1 MILGVTGPN
10 EYENNV
16 NNNWYTNRIAVWTL
30 NYTLENLEK
39 LKENDPEKYEQWLN
53 ELNIDDSELE
63 LWQDMTEKMY
73 YPYLEEFDIYSQQ
86 DGYLD
91 KEQKLVSDL
100 DEKDM
105 PLHKN
110 WSWDKILRSPYIK
123 QADVMQGVY
132 YFKEDF
138 DQDSVA
144 RHYDFYEPRTVHE
157 SSLSPCIYSI
167 LAADLEREE
176 KAYQLYLRTARL
188 DLDNYNTDTDDG
200 LHITSMAG
208 TWMSIVKGFAGF
220 EVEDGQV
227 QFRPFL
233 PEAWDGFE
241 FMILFRGR
249 RIKVDIDQ
257 EKASFSLE
265 AGEAL
270 EIKVYDQE
278 YSLNADKTVA
288 VEK

>member
-1 MILGVTGPN
+1 
-10 EYENNV
+10 
-16 NNNWYTNRIAVWTL
+16 
-30 NYTLENLEK
+30 
-39 LKENDPEKYEQWLN
+39 
-53 ELNIDDSELE
+53 
-63 LWQDMTEKMY
+63 
-73 YPYLEEFDIYSQQ
+73 
-86 DGYLD
+86 
-91 KEQKLVSDL
+91 
-100 DEKDM
+100 
-105 PLHKN
+105 
-110 WSWDKILRSPYIK
+110 
-123 QADVMQGVY
+123 
-132 YFKEDF
+132 
-138 DQDSVA
+138 
-144 RHYDFYEPRTVHE
+144 
-157 SSLSPCIYSI
+157 
-167 LAADLEREE
+167 
-176 KAYQLYLRTARL
+176 
-188 DLDNYNTDTDDG
+188 
-200 LHITSMAG
+200 MAG